1 MVIRATDEQGVFRPD
16 EPADIADGVR
26 VVNPLIDR

>member
-1 MVIRATDEQGVFRPD
+1 MVIRVTDEQGVFRPD
-16 EPADIADGVR
+16 ETADIPDGVR